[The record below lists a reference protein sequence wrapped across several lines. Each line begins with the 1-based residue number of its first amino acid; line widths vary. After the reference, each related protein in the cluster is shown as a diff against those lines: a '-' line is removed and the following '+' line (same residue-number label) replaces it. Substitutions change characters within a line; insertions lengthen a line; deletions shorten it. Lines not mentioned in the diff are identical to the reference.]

1 MKKDWNDSFFR
12 GNPFRS
18 GLSQQQPTVQ
28 QYPLPEMI
36 KTLAALTQ
44 EQWGLYA
51 FSREP
56 LRGRIDRQARLEL
69 TAQAVACGQQQARAL
84 RSSYGGLSPAGCAE
98 KLGLEVRREPQAN
111 DGGFVIFA
119 QFKPPRQLTL
129 FTDCLKQAQTLL
141 GQYHGLPIRSVQ
153 EIENLLLAHELF
165 HYLEQQEATL
175 FTRAYRL
182 PLWKLGPFHSSSR
195 VGCLSEIAGMAFAA
209 AFCGTAYVPYL
220 LDVFLVYGYQPDAAC
235 NLYEGILRVTQA
247 PNEEEG

>member
-36 KTLAALTQ
+36 KTLAVLTQ

-56 LRGRIDRQARLEL
+56 
-69 TAQAVACGQQQARAL
+69 
-84 RSSYGGLSPAGCAE
+84 LSPAGCAE